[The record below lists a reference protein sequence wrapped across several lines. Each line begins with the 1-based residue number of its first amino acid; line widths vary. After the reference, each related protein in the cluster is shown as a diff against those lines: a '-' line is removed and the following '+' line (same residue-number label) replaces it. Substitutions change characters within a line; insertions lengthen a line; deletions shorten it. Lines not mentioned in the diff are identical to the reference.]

1 MSLVASLRSPVRIA
15 PCMARLMSGERFGH
29 SNGDSG
35 WRSLRL
41 RVNVEHS
48 YACMKT
54 HTLTLLSRWDK
65 NGVGMGGKE
74 AGPGT
79 EVEKSQC
86 FLPDLNFSSGEAWHG
101 KRRGVWLQLA

>member
-54 HTLTLLSRWDK
+54 HTLTLSSRWDK

-86 FLPDLNFSSGEAWHG
+86 LSEQEFQLYYSKILLG
-101 KRRGVWLQLA
+101 RRDVLH